1 ETVQRDIM
9 SQFLYLKFYFY
20 ESFSEIRKTQRR
32 LIDLYRE
39 LLNSDIDMTKA
50 QLDRFAPAVISSDD
64 PLAREYIRLGYR
76 ETVNTRIEM
85 GMADNYRQSLY
96 SMRLYKYVKAVKRIK
111 EAKKYAFYALIR
123 ARMTDEEKQKNKT
136 ITFSDIDSR
145 LGDLVPKEELDAF
158 RTMNADSFYRTLKA
172 ETDYDAVWKNPD
184 LDSLP
189 DFQKYLKAD
198 N

>member
-1 ETVQRDIM
+1 MIKTRYYIAAALCAFAVFSFLPQDLGAQKLKSSSKAGEQRKAEKGLRDNRYFIYFLNTTVTNYGTAAQKTAFREIVQRDIM

-76 ETVNTRIEM
+76 ETVNTR
-85 GMADNYRQSLY
+85 
-96 SMRLYKYVKAVKRIK
+96 
-111 EAKKYAFYALIR
+111 
-123 ARMTDEEKQKNKT
+123 
-136 ITFSDIDSR
+136 
-145 LGDLVPKEELDAF
+145 
-158 RTMNADSFYRTLKA
+158 
-172 ETDYDAVWKNPD
+172 
-184 LDSLP
+184 
-189 DFQKYLKAD
+189 
-198 N
+198 